1 MDREKLRRYKT
12 NKKELEAVVQDLD
25 DLQADLDAVEVV
37 AGKVT
42 KSMDDFPYIE
52 EHMTVKMTDPERAA
66 PIKARIRK
74 KEERKAKLEA
84 EIEEVETFIDA
95 LPEGMDKQIFEKAY
109 LKGMTQQE
117 IGEAV
122 NLERSSISKKI
133 GAVLKLSHNSHF

>member
-12 NKKELEAVVQDLD
+12 NKKDLEAVVQDLD

>member
-1 MDREKLRRYKT
+1 MTREKLRRHKA
-12 NKKELEAVVQDLD
+12 NKKELEAVVQALD

-52 EHMTVKMTDPERAA
+52 EHMTVKMYDPERTAQ
-66 PIKARIRK
+66 IEARIRK
-74 KEERKAKLEA
+74 KERRKAWLEA

-95 LPEGMDKQIFEKAY
+95 LPEGLDKQIFEKAY

-133 GAVLKLSHNSHF
+133 SAVLKLSHNSHF

>member
-95 LPEGMDKQIFEKAY
+95 LPEGMDKQIFEKTY